1 MNQIYRSL
9 DHLTYRLKQKNI
21 TPSNK
26 DRQALNDLIKQLNYN
41 EAIDQH
47 RNKFL
52 YRFATWAF
60 AQVFNLRI
68 GDNNVTIDFIIHR
81 VISKMDQIARTDRSM
96 WEQSLAVD
104 LFCMNPN
111 GDSIPE
117 HEIFI
122 RNLVEGIIKDNTRP
136 DAIPRVRD
144 RSQQEV

>member
-26 DRQALNDLIKQLNYN
+26 DRQSLNELIKQLNYN

-60 AQVFNLRI
+60 AQIFHIRI
-68 GDNNVTIDFIIHR
+68 GDNKVTIDFIIHR

-104 LFCMNPN
+104 LFCMNPK
-111 GDSIPE
+111 GDSILE

-122 RNLVEGIIKDNTRP
+122 RNLVEEIIKDNTRP
-136 DAIPRVRD
+136 DAISGVRD